1 MLKRLKLL
9 DAAMMC
15 VCAPRVLAA
24 SNSFSRPGQWLT
36 ALAIASH
43 KYTAAKWELISA
55 RLSVSGVDGPMAG
68 GVGNECMTPAVR

>member
-1 MLKRLKLL
+1 VRRVKFDTNSKFVTRHVSPLPATLKQLKLL

-36 ALAIASH
+36 ALAVASH
-43 KYTAAKWELISA
+43 K
-55 RLSVSGVDGPMAG
+55 
-68 GVGNECMTPAVR
+68 